1 MKFPEVQLYVD
12 DDDMSQLVAQEV
24 AKSVYMLE
32 QRDREHGIP
41 IWFFDKDKDN
51 EAVDHLVHCLKVVHD
66 WFSAHHKYFD
76 YSEAD

>member
-1 MKFPEVQLYVD
+1 
-12 DDDMSQLVAQEV
+12 
-24 AKSVYMLE
+24 MLE

-51 EAVDHLVHCLKVVHD
+51 EAADHLVHCLKVVHD